1 MTDRGSSEQGRHMT
15 GGEESGALAVAR
27 ATLAAE
33 DDGAQAERPEQEQ
46 AGALGLLRAAVL
58 RHEAEDP
65 AQVLD
70 VEPAAVRGP
79 AEMDDL
85 RVGGEPDLP
94 AGAAESVEPVGLLA
108 EHEEVLVE

>member
-1 MTDRGSSEQGRHMT
+1 MTDRGSSEQGRHVT

-33 DDGAQAERPEQEQ
+33 DHGAKPERPEQEQ

-58 RHEAEDP
+58 RHEAENP

-70 VEPAAVRGP
+70 VEPAAVGGP
-79 AEMDDL
+79 AEVNDL
-85 RVGGEPDLP
+85 RVRSEPDLP
-94 AGAAESVEPVGLLA
+94 ACAAES
-108 EHEEVLVE
+108 